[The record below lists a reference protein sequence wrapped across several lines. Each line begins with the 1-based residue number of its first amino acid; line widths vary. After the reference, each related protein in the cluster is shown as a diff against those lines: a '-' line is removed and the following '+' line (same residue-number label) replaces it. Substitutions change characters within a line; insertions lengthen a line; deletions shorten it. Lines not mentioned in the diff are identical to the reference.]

1 VVEGATSG
9 MDQETLVT
17 GGSTAGVG
25 AGLVVLLVGVGV
37 GTMALQAVGG
47 AVVLL
52 SMAALTVYLAGLDEP
67 AGSH

>member
-1 VVEGATSG
+1 

-17 GGSTAGVG
+17 GGSTAGIAV
-25 AGLVVLLVGVGV
+25 GLVVLLVGVGI
-37 GTMALQAVGG
+37 GPAALQAVGG

-52 SMAALTVYLAGLDEP
+52 SMAALTVYLAGIDEP